1 LTQLVLAKL
10 LVALSDVQLQ
20 KRPNPTL
27 PPPPPSP
34 EEGPDAT
41 TAAALQIRQDYI
53 WKRIGTFS
61 RPGDIVIG
69 ECGTAQ
75 FGLSEATFAANA
87 TYVTQ
92 LYYGSIGYSV
102 PCCLGAGLA
111 QRELLQLQSESEGK
125 DKVPVRVTSGGRGRL
140 ILVVGDGSLQLTVQ
154 EIGTIIKQGLKP
166 IMYVLSGASKHR
178 NVETCDV
185 MHITSQRCCRFLPS
199 HKYCCTYTV
208 HSADMACVTVAV
220 S

>member
-1 LTQLVLAKL
+1 L
-10 LVALSDVQLQ
+10 LIALKDVQLQ

-27 PPPPPSP
+27 PPPPPP
-34 EEGPDAT
+34 PKEGPDAT

-53 WKRIGTFS
+53 WKRIGRFS

-111 QRELLQLQSESEGK
+111 QRELLQLQSESEGEGK
-125 DKVPVRVTSGGRGRL
+125 RLPVPSGGRGRGRL

-178 NVETCDV
+178 NVETCNV
-185 MHITSQRCCRFLPS
+185 MHITSQRCCPFPKPPPPPTPPPK
-199 HKYCCTYTV
+199 HI
-208 HSADMACVTVAV
+208 A
-220 S
+220 

>member
-1 LTQLVLAKL
+1 MLCKL
-10 LVALSDVQLQ
+10 LVALKDAQLP

-27 PPPPPSP
+27 PPLPQ
-34 EEGPDAT
+34 GPDE
-41 TAAALQIRQDYI
+41 TAPQVRQNYI
-53 WKRIGTFS
+53 WKRIGRFS

-75 FGLSEATFAANA
+75 FGLSEATFASKA

-111 QRELLQLQSESEGK
+111 QSEMRSEGK
-125 DKVPVRVTSGGRGRL
+125 VASGGRL

-166 IMYVLSGASKHR
+166 IMYVGSS
-178 NVETCDV
+178 
-185 MHITSQRCCRFLPS
+185 IPS
-199 HKYCCTYTV
+199 HPIPSYFAVCCMRY
-208 HSADMACVTVAV
+208 ADPCVLLWIV